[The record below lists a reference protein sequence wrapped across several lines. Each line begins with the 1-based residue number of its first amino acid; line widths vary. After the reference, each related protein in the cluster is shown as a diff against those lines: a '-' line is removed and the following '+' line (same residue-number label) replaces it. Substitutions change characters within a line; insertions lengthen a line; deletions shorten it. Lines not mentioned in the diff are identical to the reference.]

1 MTHLTNRRCRAIVLL
16 VALLAPPLWAQS
28 KITIAAGTP
37 EDQDLQAISNQADEQ
52 KRTAMLEEFVRKFA
66 ANPAA
71 VAYGNWQ
78 LAQQY
83 VAAGDP
89 QKALAYGDQALAA
102 MPDVVDIL
110 VSQIDLAQRLKDSSK
125 VVDYAVRGAAVIHGI
140 GKTPKPAELTPE
152 DFANQLAIQK
162 EALQPSFH
170 YMEVAGYNAITSEQ
184 NAPKRMPE
192 IDRYLAAFP
201 ESQFAEPLATL
212 GVVTLQAMKDS
223 AGLAAF
229 GDKVLAQN
237 PNDIRLLTVLASAYS
252 GDPQHLAKAGAYAR
266 RAVELQKTQPAATPT
281 DRKLAGVAHSVL
293 GRVLLQES
301 KFAAAATELK
311 AATTLLHDSPEDLAG
326 ACYYLGFAY
335 VKMERAA
342 DAISAL
348 KQAADI
354 PGPYQQPARDLLTKI
369 YAARTK
375 R

>member
-1 MTHLTNRRCRAIVLL
+1 MTYQRCRAIVLL

-37 EDQDLQAISNQADEQ
+37 EDQDLQAISNQADAQ

-71 VAYGNWQ
+71 VGYGNWQ

-102 MPDVVDIL
+102 MPDVVEIL
-110 VSQIDLAQRLKDSSK
+110 VSQIDIAQQLKDSSK

-140 GKTPKPAELTPE
+140 DKTPKPAEMTLE
-152 DFANQLAIQK
+152 DFANQLAAQK

-170 YMEVAGYNAITSEQ
+170 YMEVAGYNAITTER
-184 NAPKRMPE
+184 NARKRMPE

-212 GVVTLQAMKDS
+212 GVVTLQEMKDS

-229 GDKVLAQN
+229 GDKMLAKN
-237 PNDIRLLTVLASAYS
+237 PNDIRLLTVLASAHS
-252 GDPQHLAKAGAYAR
+252 NDPAHLAKAGAYAR
-266 RAVELQKTQPAATPT
+266 RAVELQKTQPAASPT
-281 DRKLAGVAHSVL
+281 DRKLAGVAHLVL

-311 AATTLLHDSPEDLAG
+311 AATALLHDSPEDFAG

-354 PGPYQQPARDLLTKI
+354 QGPYQQPARDLLTKI
-369 YAARTK
+369 YAARSRK
-375 R
+375 

>member
-1 MTHLTNRRCRAIVLL
+1 MTHLTNQRCRTIVLL
-16 VALLAPPLWAQS
+16 VALLVPPMWAQT

-37 EDQDLQAISNQADEQ
+37 EDQDLQAISNQADAP
-52 KRTAMLEEFVRKFA
+52 KRTAMLEEFLRKYA

-83 VAAGDP
+83 ATAGDP
-89 QKALAYGDQALAA
+89 QKALGYGDQALTA

-110 VSQIDLAQRLKDSSK
+110 VSQIDLAQQVKDSSK
-125 VVDYAVRGAAVIHGI
+125 VVDYAVRGAGVIRGI
-140 GKTPKPAELTPE
+140 DKTPKPADLTPE
-152 DFANQLAIQK
+152 DFASQLAVQK
-162 EALQPSFH
+162 EALQPTLH
-170 YMEVAGYNAITSEQ
+170 YMEVAGYNAIASEQ
-184 NAPKRMPE
+184 NARKRVAE

-212 GVVTLQAMKDS
+212 GVVTLQEMKDS

-229 GDKVLAQN
+229 GDKVLARD
-237 PNDIRLLTVLASAYS
+237 PNNIRLLTVLASAYS
-252 GDPQHLAKAGAYAR
+252 GDPQLFAKAGAYAR
-266 RAVELQKTQPAATPT
+266 RAVELQKTKPADSPT

-301 KFAAAATELK
+301 KYAAASVELK
-311 AATTLLHDSPEDLAG
+311 AATTLLRDSPEDLAG
-326 ACYYLGFAY
+326 ACYYLGFTY

-354 PGPYQQPARDLLTKI
+354 QGPYQQPARDLLTKI
-369 YAARTK
+369 YQARSK
-375 R
+375 

>member
-1 MTHLTNRRCRAIVLL
+1 MTHLTKRRCMAIVLL
-16 VALLAPPLWAQS
+16 VALLAPPLWAQT

-37 EDQDLQAISNQADEQ
+37 EDQDLQAISNQGDAQ
-52 KRTAMLEEFVRKFA
+52 KRTAMLEEFLRKFA

-78 LAQQY
+78 LSQQY
-83 VAAGDP
+83 VAAGDLP
-89 QKALAYGDQALAA
+89 KALALGDQALAA

-110 VSQIDLAQRLKDSSK
+110 ISQIDVAQQLKDSSK
-125 VVDYAVRGAAVIHGI
+125 VVDYAVRGAGVIHGI

-152 DFANQLAIQK
+152 DFANQLAVQK
-162 EALQPSFH
+162 EALQPSLH

-184 NAPKRMPE
+184 DARKRMPE

-201 ESQFAEPLATL
+201 DSQFAEPLATL

-237 PNDIRLLTVLASAYS
+237 PNDMRLLTVLASAYS
-252 GDPQHLAKAGAYAR
+252 GDPQHFAKAGAYAR
-266 RAVELQKTQPAATPT
+266 RAVELQKTQPATSPT

-301 KFAAAATELK
+301 KYAAGASELK
-311 AATTLLHDSPEDLAG
+311 AATTLLQGSPEDLAG

-335 VKMERAA
+335 AKLERAA

-369 YAARTK
+369 YQARSK